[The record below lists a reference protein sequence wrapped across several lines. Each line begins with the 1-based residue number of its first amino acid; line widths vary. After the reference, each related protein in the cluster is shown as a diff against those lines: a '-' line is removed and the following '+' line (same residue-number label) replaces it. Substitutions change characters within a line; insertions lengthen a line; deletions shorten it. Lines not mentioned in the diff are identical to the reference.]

1 MTCSMD
7 FNETPFF
14 WGVGVGFELEFYWKQ
29 LSRENKSSNAAI
41 IQSFRKSQG
50 INATKGPIGICRGCC
65 CFNKCLMLQLLKGRS
80 YPKTHFSKPN
90 DSLSF
95 HSVILLLG
103 LLLLLH
109 KCLKLQLL
117 KGRSYPVIH
126 FVNQMIQAF
135 HSIIKNQRSLYS
147 FFLLSHREALQSSK
161 IGSF

>member
-1 MTCSMD
+1 MLRSYKVSESHKGLMPPKAPLV
-7 FNETPFF
+7 FVE
-14 WGVGVGFELEFYWKQ
+14 VV
-29 LSRENKSSNAAI
+29 AA
-41 IQSFRKSQG
+41 
-50 INATKGPIGICRGCC
+50 
-65 CFNKCLMLQLLKGRS
+65 FNKCLMLQLLKGRS

-117 KGRSYPVIH
+117 KGRSYPIIH